1 MTMFY
6 PVADDMQ
13 VVAAVAAES
22 DDVFARVQVVVAV
35 VDVDVDVAAA
45 AAAGAVVQT
54 DLAVEE
60 PPGLKS

>member
-22 DDVFARVQVVVAV
+22 DDVFAGVQVVVAV
-35 VDVDVDVAAA
+35 VDVDVDVAA